1 MIKKI
6 IPVLLCLCL
15 SFSVACYGENTADT
29 QETQMPPMGEMPPR
43 GNMPQNGEMPDFGE
57 MPPRGNMPQNGEMPD
72 FGEMPQRGQ
81 GNMNF
86 QGGEMPPRGEKF
98 TQPAMEKPAEITD
111 APAEEVPTTGEETT
125 ENQSMD
131 GNKGNWGNRG
141 MMPSFGQSQ
150 QEIAPVSFFE
160 TYFDAIASVI
170 LLVLAFIFVIFYKRR
185 QY

>member
-1 MIKKI
+1 MEERKMIKKI

-29 QETQMPPMGEMPPR
+29 QETQMPPM
-43 GNMPQNGEMPDFGE
+43 
-57 MPPRGNMPQNGEMPD
+57 
-72 FGEMPQRGQ
+72 
-81 GNMNF
+81 
-86 QGGEMPPRGEKF
+86 GEMPPRGEKF

-150 QEIAPVSFFE
+150 QEIAPASFFE